1 MAQLSLKEL
10 TCFASFACVCTL
22 AEVGMI
28 LTICVDRAEL
38 RKRAKQGAKEN
49 RDLKKTV
56 SYGNQ

>member
-1 MAQLSLKEL
+1 MAQLSLKRS
-10 TCFASFACVCTL
+10 TCFASFAWFCRL
-22 AEVGMI
+22 AEVEMI
-28 LTICVDRAEL
+28 LTMSVDRAVL